1 MTERNSALERMQ
13 ELYDNTEIG
22 KTYLFTDQV
31 FFDRFVTKKYI
42 VLDKTKHND
51 YTYSYFCQCP
61 DSRRVIYK
69 WVLSKWSLSVKDS
82 VIDIKEVL

>member
-31 FFDRFVTKKYI
+31 FFDRFVTKKY
-42 VLDKTKHND
+42 T
-51 YTYSYFCQCP
+51 
-61 DSRRVIYK
+61 
-69 WVLSKWSLSVKDS
+69 
-82 VIDIKEVL
+82 